1 MQAPIHVLLRT
12 PNHISDL
19 ITEEQL
25 SAFSTSENSIYSTI
39 KKEYQSLVEQLI
51 FKDIKVHQ
59 DFPSSTSNTPY
70 EAFPASWIYLHPDG
84 SLIVMPIS
92 DENRRNERLQY
103 IIEWVNINFDIRKF
117 IDLREYEAQGYY
129 LEGTDSV
136 VFDHNKQV
144 AYACQSKHTNI
155 KLFEA
160 LCYKLNYQP
169 VSFVAH
175 QLTAEIF
182 KYTNEVLN
190 ITSYGIFFCSESIEN
205 TFERSMVMNSLKA
218 SERIILDIPLQHSK
232 EICTN
237 LVELCNPIGQKFT
250 VVSKSAYALLQ
261 PSHLNIINTY
271 SNLIIVENENLQKY
285 ANKGLSSMMA
295 RLF

>member
-12 PNHISDL
+12 PNHLSDL
-19 ITEEQL
+19 ISEEQL
-25 SAFSTSENSIYSTI
+25 SAFGTGENSIYSTI
-39 KKEYQSLVEQLI
+39 KKEYQSLVEKLI

-59 DFPSSTSNTPY
+59 DFPSSSSNTPY
-70 EAFPASWIYLHPDG
+70 ESFPASWIYLHPDG

-92 DENRRNERLQY
+92 DENRRNERLLY
-103 IIEWVNINFDIRKF
+103 IIEWVNINFDIRRF

-144 AYACQSKHTNI
+144 AYATQSKHTNI

-175 QLTAEIF
+175 QLTGEIF

-190 ITSYGIFFCSESIEN
+190 ITSYGIFFCSEAIEN
-205 TFERSMVMNSLKA
+205 TFERSMVLSSLKA

-237 LVELCNPIGQKFT
+237 LVELCNPIGQRFT
-250 VVSKSAYALLQ
+250 VIAKSAYELLE

-271 SNLIIVENENLQKY
+271 SNLIIVENESIQKY